1 MMKLMSN
8 NEVDNWKLNNDEVY
22 KYKTRGKR
30 NTKLFRRG
38 SSFIPQTMWK

>member
-22 KYKTRGKR
+22 KYKKPRK
-30 NTKLFRRG
+30 KKCK
-38 SSFIPQTMWK
+38 II